1 MTASPRNFSGPALEQ
16 AAATARLTLVSE
28 RPELVGPVLTEIY
41 SLIDD
46 LDHVPLGE
54 VPPATAFDARW
65 E

>member
-1 MTASPRNFSGPALEQ
+1 M
-16 AAATARLTLVSE
+16 SE